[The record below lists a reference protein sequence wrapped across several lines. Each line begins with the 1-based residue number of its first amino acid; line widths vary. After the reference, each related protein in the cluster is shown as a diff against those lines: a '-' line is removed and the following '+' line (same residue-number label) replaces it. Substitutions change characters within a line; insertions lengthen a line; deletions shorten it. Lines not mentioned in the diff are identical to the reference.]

1 MLSGEKILV
10 TGPAGQI
17 AGPMAAYLA
26 SENEVWGIARFSE
39 EGSEERVRAMGVTT
53 RRVDLASGDFG
64 DLPDDFTYVLHLAA
78 FQLEGLDYDW
88 AITVNAEGTGLLMQH
103 CRAAKAF
110 LQTSTVA
117 IYDTNPDPTHR
128 YVETDP
134 LSDSRQP
141 YSPTYAVSKIAAEA
155 VTRTMARALDLP
167 TTIARINVAYGDD
180 TRGGLP
186 YMHFQ
191 MMQAG
196 MAIPLCDPG
205 PTEFSPIHLDDM
217 CAQIEPLLA
226 GASVPATITNWA
238 GDEVV
243 SIEEWC
249 TYLGELAGIEPVF
262 DRSGDG
268 IPARAMDSSRRLA
281 LTGPCQ
287 VPFRDGLRR
296 MLVERHPE
304 LGLD

>member
-1 MLSGEKILV
+1 MLTDEKILI

-17 AGPMAAYLA
+17 AGPMAQYLA
-26 SENEVWGIARFSE
+26 PYNDVWGIARFSE
-39 EGSEERVRAMGVTT
+39 PGSEERVQEMGLTT
-53 RRVDLASGDFG
+53 RRVDLATGEYG

-103 CRAAKAF
+103 CRKAKAF

-117 IYDTNPDPTHR
+117 IYDTNPDPRHR
-128 YVETDP
+128 YAETDP

-155 VTRTMARALDLP
+155 ATRTMARALGLP

-196 MAIPLCDPG
+196 MTIPVLEPG
-205 PTEFSPIHLDDM
+205 PTMFSPIHLDDM
-217 CAQIEPLLA
+217 CAHIEPLLA
-226 GASVPATITNWA
+226 AASVPATITNWG
-238 GDEVV
+238 GDEEV

-249 TYLGELAGIEPVF
+249 AMLAEMTGVEAKVETSP
-262 DRSGDG
+262 DG
-268 IPARAMDSSRRLA
+268 IPARALDNTTRLA
-281 LTGPCQ
+281 ITGPCQ
-287 VPFRDGLRR
+287 VPFRESMAR
-296 MLVERHPE
+296 MLTERHPE
-304 LGLD
+304 LGIG